1 MRPVVCIVPCYRE
14 PVDEVEKTIESAL
27 AVENISRV
35 IVVDDGENSRALV
48 KLAGERS
55 PGKCVTTL
63 CREENGGPA
72 AALNDGIALAGLN
85 GEDAII
91 CRLDVRDR
99 YYPEA
104 KAAQIETVLSG
115 KCRASASPHY
125 DPVKGE
131 VCTPRVDWRDRIYY
145 VSQFTQISTVFERSV
160 WAEIGI
166 DTTFRWAEDWRFCM
180 LVQHWIGWDMFHE
193 VTCAAGM
200 FPGGYT
206 DRGGPQRDAD
216 RKRVYELGQHLG
228 KPDKFAHYYDP
239 IWCRRHGLEPLK
251 RKT

>member
-14 PVDEVEKTIESAL
+14 PVDEVLASVESAL
-27 AVENISRV
+27 AVQNMTSV
-35 IVVDDGENSRALV
+35 IVVDDGAHDEKLQLLVGSRVAV
-48 KLAGERS
+48 IY
-55 PGKCVTTL
+55 
-63 CREENGGPA
+63 REGNGGPA
-72 AALNDGIALAGLN
+72 AALNDGIAAAPD
-85 GEDAII
+85 DAII

-131 VCTPRVDWRDRIYY
+131 VCTPRADWRDRIYY

-180 LVQHWIGWDMFHE
+180 LVQHWIGWDMFPE
-193 VTCAAGM
+193 VTCSAGM